1 MEQRGHVGI
10 PLRPSVLTGI
20 FFFLS
25 VAAVFS
31 PAAAQSSLKSRRDIN
46 VGKQPV
52 GAIAV
57 DFDGDGFLDIVT
69 VDQQSDA
76 LGMIKGFGD
85 GTFRRIAALPTG
97 SLPSGTAFADA
108 NNDGFPDLITSNLR
122 SQDIAVN
129 LGSGGGSFAPTLSTS
144 IFPITPSGLAVGDWN
159 GDGALDVAVVS
170 ASLGSLAILTGY
182 GNGTFGAPV
191 QYTTGSSPR
200 QVITAD
206 FNRDAWA
213 DLAVVNN
220 LSNTIQVFRG
230 NGAGQFTLNT
240 TLATGMAP
248 QGMTVADF
256 NSDGNLDI
264 VVCNHTSDTVYVYLG
279 NSSGG
284 FGAPSSISPGFGPRA
299 TVATDFN
306 KDGKTDFVVTLSKVS
321 GVGQATLYLGNGAGG
336 FTAQPLVNTGPAPNT
351 AAVGDF
357 NLDENMD
364 VVTVN
369 VTSNTISVLENTGG
383 AFLRGAKV
391 PLANGSFPQ
400 GVAAADLNRDGKPD
414 VASANQSSNTV
425 SVFYG
430 DGLGGFPT
438 AGPNPA
444 TGTTPYSI
452 VAEDFN
458 RDGIVDLATA
468 NNGNDTV
475 SYLANSG
482 SSFNR
487 TNFSTGCTGTV
498 SVATGDISGDLL
510 ADLAVVCETSNQ
522 LCTRRG
528 TGGSGPSA
536 FGNSVCTS
544 LAGSPAEVVLG
555 HFSPDAFEDAAIV
568 FSQLNTAVI
577 ALANGVGGVS
587 GTPVSYPV
595 GAGPRG
601 VARGDL
607 DGDGDLDLA
616 VANTG
621 ASSITVILLG
631 GPPVP
636 SIEVPVGLSPSA
648 LALADFNLDGKLDV
662 AVGNTD
668 GNNVTLLLGDGTGRF
683 TDAGNYGTRDLPVG
697 LGVAD
702 FNLDGKPDLAV
713 ADSFS
718 DTLTILLNQSI
729 SGDPMQMVSMIG
741 GSQTV
746 MRWGLLPGAAFD
758 VIRGRI
764 PSIHPGPGGVDL
776 GAVVCL
782 ANDIANADTANYPDT
797 VDPAENEVFFYL
809 VRPVT
814 GGVPG
819 DYTVS
824 SDGRVGV
831 PSSGGCP

>member
-1 MEQRGHVGI
+1 MEQRGHDGI

-20 FFFLS
+20 FFLLS
-25 VAAVFS
+25 AAAVFS
-31 PAAAQSSLKSRRDIN
+31 SAAAQSSLKSRRDVN
-46 VGKQPV
+46 VGRQPV

-57 DFDGDGFLDIVT
+57 DFDGDGFLDIVS

-76 LGMIKGFGD
+76 LGLIKGFGD

-97 SLPSGTAFADA
+97 SLPSGTAFADV
-108 NNDGFPDLITSNLR
+108 NNDGFPDLVTSNLR

-129 LGSGGGSFAPTLSTS
+129 LANGGGGFAPALSTS
-144 IFPITPSGLAVGDWN
+144 IFPITPSGIAVGDWN
-159 GDGALDVAVVS
+159 GNGTIDVAVVS

-182 GNGTFGAPV
+182 GNGAFGAPV
-191 QYTTGSSPR
+191 QYATGSSPK
-200 QVITAD
+200 QVVTAD
-206 FNRDAWA
+206 FNRDTWA

-220 LSNTIQVFRG
+220 GSNTIQIWRG
-230 NGAGQFTLNT
+230 NGAGQFALNT
-240 TLATGMAP
+240 TLATGTAP

-256 NSDGNLDI
+256 NNDGNLDI
-264 VVCNHTSDTVYVYLG
+264 VVCNHIADTVYVYLG
-279 NSSGG
+279 NASGG
-284 FGAPSSISPGFGPRA
+284 FGAPGTISPGFGPRA

-306 KDGKTDFVVTLSKVS
+306 KDGNTDFVVTLSKVS
-321 GVGQATLYLGNGAGG
+321 GVGQAALYLGNGAGG
-336 FTAQPLVNTGPAPNT
+336 FTAQTVVNTGPAPNT
-351 AAVGDF
+351 ATVGDF

-369 VTSNTISVLENTGG
+369 LTANTISVLQNTGS
-383 AFLRGAKV
+383 AFLLGAKV
-391 PLANGSFPQ
+391 PLPNGSFPQ

-425 SVFYG
+425 TVFYG

-438 AGPNPA
+438 PGPSQA

-482 SSFNR
+482 TSFNR
-487 TNFSTGCTGTV
+487 TNFSTGCAGTV
-498 SVATGDISGDLL
+498 SVAAGDLSGDLL

-536 FGNSVCTS
+536 FGNAVCTT
-544 LAGSPAEVVLG
+544 LAGSPAEVALG
-555 HFSPDAFEDAAIV
+555 HFSPDAFEDSAIV
-568 FSQLNTAVI
+568 FSQLNTAAI
-577 ALANGVGGVS
+577 ALSDGAGGVS
-587 GTPVSYPV
+587 GTPASYPV

-607 DGDGDLDLA
+607 DGDGDLDLV

-621 ASSITVILLG
+621 ASSITVVLLG

-636 SIEVPVGLSPSA
+636 NIELPVGISPSA
-648 LALADFNLDGKLDV
+648 LAIADFNMDGKLDV

-668 GNNVTLLLGDGTGRF
+668 GNNVTLLLGDGSGRF
-683 TDAGNYGTRDLPVG
+683 ADAGCYGTRDLPVG
-697 LGVAD
+697 LGAAD

-718 DTLTILLNQSI
+718 DSLTILLNQSI
-729 SGDPMQMVSMIG
+729 SGDPMQMVAMIG
-741 GSQTV
+741 GSHAV

-764 PSIHPGPGGVDL
+764 RSIVPGPGGVDL

-782 ANDIANADTANYPDT
+782 ADDITEADSANYPDT
-797 VDPAENEVFFYL
+797 VDPAENDVFFYL

-824 SDGRVGV
+824 SDGRVGI
-831 PSSGGCP
+831 PSSGGCS